1 VSIDQA
7 TLNATRTLAFLFTD
21 IEGSTRLW
29 EQHPEAMRASLAQHD
44 HIVDAAIGGAHGHVI
59 KTTGDGVMAVFGT
72 ARDGVAACIDAQS
85 ALQRAAWGETGPLRV
100 RMGLHVGEG
109 QGDGQDFHGPAVN
122 RAARIMAAGHGGQIL
137 LSGSTAALVI
147 DGLPEGT
154 SLRDLGEHLLKD
166 LARPERVY
174 QLDYPAMPEAFMP
187 LTTVDVRT
195 ASLPA
200 EPSLFVGRETERQ
213 AIAERLADPAVRLLT
228 LTGPGGIGKTRL
240 ALRAALDVE
249 HSFAAGAG
257 FVDLSVARD
266 TSAVLSTIAR
276 ELGFTDA
283 SEEAQLGELVTRVGR
298 QELLLLLDNVEQVT
312 MAAPTLAQ
320 LLQGCPQLKLLITSR
335 EPLRVRG
342 EHLFAVPPLAVPALG
357 RERPSARQLEQ
368 FEAVLLFVE
377 RARAVRPDFSVSDD
391 NAAVVADICRRL
403 EGLPLAIELAT
414 ARLRVFSLEA
424 LRDRLGIGLK
434 ALGSGARDLPERQQ
448 TLRATI
454 DWSFQLLES
463 AEQRLFVV
471 MACFAGAHIEAVESV
486 VSAVGPQ
493 LADVDPVE
501 GLISLTDKSLLRQSE
516 VEGQAPRFE
525 MLESVREF
533 ALEVLD
539 QDGDLARQVRAAHA
553 AYYAQWAAAHGSE
566 ITGPERSD
574 VLRQLESE
582 LENLRSAWRCAVG
595 QRDLGQL
602 EALLSGLGPLYDARG
617 WYRAFIDLGDEA
629 LAVLESLDRSNEGD
643 VLAVILR
650 SNQARALTAMQG
662 YTEEVEAAYERLLA
676 SLEGADVP
684 QVYPVLCGL
693 ATLYTFRADHERA
706 TELARELLRL
716 AERQADPE
724 IRVVGHLMLGTGLS
738 FAGRIPDGL
747 PELEAG
753 VRFFEEHDYDASRFS
768 LGPDPRVSTW
778 TALSLLQWWQGR
790 LDTST
795 QRSDAALAM
804 ARRLDH
810 PSTTGYALYHAA
822 LLRLWRNEPA
832 EARELAV
839 RVIEVAAE
847 YELHIW
853 KAVGTVIVGA
863 SAVALGTGDE
873 GLRWVSE
880 GLERYRGLRT
890 PPIFWP
896 FLLLV
901 RAEACARAGRDTE
914 GLASADE
921 ALALAPFL
929 PDLHVV
935 RGDLLHAAGAMDE
948 ATASWERALETAHGW
963 GAATPELRAAL
974 RLCALQPATDPL
986 RRDAWLG
993 ALRDVRA
1000 TFSEGLDAPEIA
1012 QADTLLGSS
1021 D

>member
-1 VSIDQA
+1 MGARGDRVGASEGDA
-7 TLNATRTLAFLFTD
+7 REFDWRFLFVAGMHFQDLFNYDFRRTEMC
-21 IEGSTRLW
+21 II
-29 EQHPEAMRASLAQHD
+29 PY
-44 HIVDAAIGGAHGHVI
+44 
-59 KTTGDGVMAVFGT
+59 GT
-72 ARDGVAACIDAQS
+72 Q
-85 ALQRAAWGETGPLRV
+85 
-100 RMGLHVGEG
+100 
-109 QGDGQDFHGPAVN
+109 
-122 RAARIMAAGHGGQIL
+122 
-137 LSGSTAALVI
+137 
-147 DGLPEGT
+147 
-154 SLRDLGEHLLKD
+154 LGEISFCAYNTGVGWRQVVEKM
-166 LARPERVY
+166 Y
-174 QLDYPAMPEAFMP
+174 
-187 LTTVDVRT
+187 RT
-195 ASLPA
+195 ASVAEWSRKHGKHPVYAKNQILP
-200 EPSLFVGRETERQ
+200 
-213 AIAERLADPAVRLLT
+213 IIK
-228 LTGPGGIGKTRL
+228 GP
-240 ALRAALDVE
+240 
-249 HSFAAGAG
+249 
-257 FVDLSVARD
+257 LSV
-266 TSAVLSTIAR
+266 
-276 ELGFTDA
+276 
-283 SEEAQLGELVTRVGR
+283 
-298 QELLLLLDNVEQVT
+298 
-312 MAAPTLAQ
+312 
-320 LLQGCPQLKLLITSR
+320 K
-335 EPLRVRG
+335 
-342 EHLFAVPPLAVPALG
+342 EH
-357 RERPSARQLEQ
+357 
-368 FEAVLLFVE
+368 
-377 RARAVRPDFSVSDD
+377 
-391 NAAVVADICRRL
+391 
-403 EGLPLAIELAT
+403 ELA
-414 ARLRVFSLEA
+414 
-424 LRDRLGIGLK
+424 
-434 ALGSGARDLPERQQ
+434 
-448 TLRATI
+448 
-454 DWSFQLLES
+454 
-463 AEQRLFVV
+463 
-471 MACFAGAHIEAVESV
+471 
-486 VSAVGPQ
+486 
-493 LADVDPVE
+493 
-501 GLISLTDKSLLRQSE
+501 
-516 VEGQAPRFE
+516 
-525 MLESVREF
+525 
-533 ALEVLD
+533 
-539 QDGDLARQVRAAHA
+539 
-553 AYYAQWAAAHGSE
+553 
-566 ITGPERSD
+566 
-574 VLRQLESE
+574 
-582 LENLRSAWRCAVG
+582 
-595 QRDLGQL
+595 
-602 EALLSGLGPLYDARG
+602 
-617 WYRAFIDLGDEA
+617 
-629 LAVLESLDRSNEGD
+629 
-643 VLAVILR
+643 
-650 SNQARALTAMQG
+650 
-662 YTEEVEAAYERLLA
+662 
-676 SLEGADVP
+676 
-684 QVYPVLCGL
+684 
-693 ATLYTFRADHERA
+693 
-706 TELARELLRL
+706 L

-839 RVIEVAAE
+839 RVIEVADE